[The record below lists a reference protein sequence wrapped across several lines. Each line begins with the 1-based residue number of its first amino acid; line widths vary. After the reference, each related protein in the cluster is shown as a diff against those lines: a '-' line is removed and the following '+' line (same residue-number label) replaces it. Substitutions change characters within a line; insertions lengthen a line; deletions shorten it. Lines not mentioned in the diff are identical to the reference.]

1 MNSSPFWDAA
11 KVIPAENIH
20 ELPAPT
26 FDPRSA
32 PQLNSFLS
40 GVLMKAIVWLLLFSF
55 FFAFT
60 AFAGIADDD
69 QSHPHHEEL
78 TAAQLGTV
86 AFPIS
91 CAPSVQKP
99 FQRGVALLHSFW
111 YEEAEKEFQQ
121 IAVENPN
128 CAIAHWGVAM
138 SLWHQL
144 WNHPDAKVNQRGR
157 DEVHEAMTTDGLTTA
172 REKAYIAA
180 IAAFYVDS
188 KKLNHEAR
196 AKAYSAAM
204 KEVYESYP
212 DDHEAAVFYAL
223 SLLASEPHDDATF
236 ANRKQAAAI
245 LEKLFATEP
254 DHPGVAHYL
263 IHSYDKP
270 QLAQLGLPAA
280 RRYAQVAP
288 AAPHALHMPSHI
300 FARVGL
306 WQDDINSNLA
316 SIAATRKTAAM
327 HMGGEGHQFHAM
339 DFLIYAYLQSGR
351 EAEAAR
357 QIDEVTTMPKMKSM
371 YGSDFDPQTNALTKF
386 PAVYD
391 LELRHWSEAAA
402 LEVVAGT
409 LRGDQSITHWARA
422 IGAARS
428 GNVAAAR
435 KDLQQI
441 EAIRKEFIAE
451 KKMEYAEAVGA
462 DYQEAAAWVAHA
474 EGKDEEAI
482 TGLRALADKS
492 DKLGEEPEGIPARE
506 QLADLLLEA
515 KRPQQA
521 LTEYQTDLKLNPN
534 RFNGL
539 YGAARAAEAA
549 GKQKDATEYYALL
562 LKVCDGSTSTRPE
575 LTRARELVA
584 QK

>member
-1 MNSSPFWDAA
+1 MKRVLW
-11 KVIPAENIH
+11 
-20 ELPAPT
+20 L
-26 FDPRSA
+26 
-32 PQLNSFLS
+32 FLS
-40 GVLMKAIVWLLLFSF
+40 AFF
-55 FFAFT
+55 FFAT
-60 AFAGIADDD
+60 LGVVADDD
-69 QSHPHHEEL
+69 QTHHHHEDL
-78 TAAQLGTV
+78 TPAQLGTV
-86 AFPIS
+86 SFPVS

-99 FQRGVALLHSFW
+99 FARGVALLHSFW

-121 IAVENPN
+121 IAIDDPHCVM
-128 CAIAHWGVAM
+128 AHWGVAM

-144 WNHPDAKVNQRGR
+144 WNNPDAKVIQLGR
-157 DEVHEAMTTDGLTTA
+157 DETQEAKNTDGPTTP
-172 REKAYIAA
+172 RETAYIGA
-180 IAAFYVDS
+180 IAAFYNDS

-196 AKAYSAAM
+196 AQAYSDAM
-204 KEVYESYP
+204 KKVYETYP

-223 SLLASEPHDDATF
+223 SLLASVPHDDTTF

-245 LEKLFATEP
+245 LEKLFAIEP

-263 IHSYDKP
+263 IHAYDKP
-270 QLAQLGLPAA
+270 QLAPLGLPAA

-316 SIAATRKTAAM
+316 SIAATHKTAAM

-351 EAEAAR
+351 EADAQR
-357 QIDEVTTMPKMKSM
+357 VIDEVMTMPAMKSM
-371 YGSDFDPQTNALTKF
+371 YGPDFDPETNALSKF
-386 PAVYD
+386 PAIYD
-391 LELRHWSEAAA
+391 LELRHWSDAAA
-402 LEVVAGT
+402 LHVVPGST
-409 LRGDQSITHWARA
+409 RGDQSITYWARA

-428 GNVAAAR
+428 GNLAQAHT
-435 KDLQQI
+435 DLEQI
-441 EAIRKEFIAE
+441 EKIRKELIAE
-451 KKMEYAEAVGA
+451 KKADFAEGVGE
-462 DYQEAAAWVAHA
+462 DHQEAAAWVLHA
-474 EGKDEEAI
+474 EGKDDDAI
-482 TGLRALADKS
+482 TSLRSLADKA
-492 DKLGEEPEGIPARE
+492 DKLGDEPEGIPARE
-506 QLADLLLEA
+506 QLADMLLEA

-521 LTEYQTDLKLNPN
+521 LAEYQTDLKLNPN

-549 GKQKDATEYYALL
+549 GKQSDATEYYALL
-562 LKVCDGSTSTRPE
+562 LKVCDGSSSTRPE